1 MQIDGKV
8 LPTRLR
14 VQPIVDAIAEVR
26 FATSV
31 DASLILPGFLVKSFP
46 GAQVRRLPAA
56 EVPEAMRQA
65 DENLK
70 HQPLIRV
77 EHENFFFLVGSAS
90 LAVGCG
96 LPYPGW
102 TKFESMIHQAIKIA
116 DDTGLIATVNR
127 YSLKYSD
134 IIECSTPAEGAEY
147 LDVKAS
153 VAGLPIGSNGLD
165 LEFPMHS
172 DGLVHLIKV
181 ALLATVHFI
190 DDTSRRGV
198 FISVDSIASETT
210 FAMADF
216 AKRAGE
222 LYAVMHSENKKRFFS
237 CLAEETLQRLGAE
250 YV

>member
-31 DASLILPGFLVKSFP
+31 DASLILPGFLLNSFP

-56 EVPEAMRQA
+56 ELPEVMRQT

-77 EHENFFFLVGSAS
+77 EHENFFFLIGSAS

-102 TKFESMIHQAIKIA
+102 TQFESMIQKAIKIA
-116 DDTGLIATVNR
+116 NDTGLVSTVNR

-134 IIECSTPAEGAEY
+134 VIECSTTAEGVEY
-147 LDVKAS
+147 LDVKIN
-153 VAGLPIGSNGLD
+153 VAGLPIGPHGFD

-172 DGLVHLIKV
+172 NGMVHLIKV
-181 ALLATVHFI
+181 ALLATIGLI
-190 DDTSRRGV
+190 DETSRRGV
-198 FISVDSIASETT
+198 FISVDSIAAETT
-210 FAMADF
+210 FTMADF
-216 AKRAGE
+216 ANQAVE
-222 LYAVMHSENKKRFFS
+222 LYSAMHSENKKRFFS